1 MRPDSAVHVV
11 FGFEFSSV
19 TAAKAIN

>member
-11 FGFEFSSV
+11 FGYEFSTV